1 MKEKAKRTMNSL
13 SDNSECMSDLK
24 QIESQHIEYVN
35 AFESLIEMIVIL
47 DKDYIC
53 RAVNRSF
60 LNGYSLN
67 KPMVVGQRIGPIIG
81 QEFFRTIL
89 KPKIDCCFKGETVFY
104 EMTVENK
111 EGEKRYLQFRCSPII
126 TNNSINRSMVT
137 ISDETEKQKLSR
149 EKTNLIKELQANIKK
164 IKQINGTLP
173 ICMSCRKVQDH
184 KGYWN
189 QIESYFQ
196 DLLQVNLSQCICPE
210 CKEKLYTD
218 IKI

>member
-1 MKEKAKRTMNSL
+1 
-13 SDNSECMSDLK
+13 MSDLK
-24 QIESQHIEYVN
+24 QIESQYMEYVN
-35 AFESLIEMIVIL
+35 AIESLKDMVVII

-53 RAVNRSF
+53 
-60 LNGYSLN
+60 
-67 KPMVVGQRIGPIIG
+67 Q
-81 QEFFRTIL
+81 
-89 KPKIDCCFKGETVFY
+89 
-104 EMTVENK
+104 
-111 EGEKRYLQFRCSPII
+111 
-126 TNNSINRSMVT
+126 
-137 ISDETEKQKLSR
+137 

-164 IKQINGTLP
+164 IKQINGILP